1 MVKDNEG
8 IVMTENK
15 VTRANPWILSLLAF
29 LARSVGLI
37 LLTQLVVSAQEPP
50 MPSVPFTKFVLDNGL
65 TLIVHEDHKA
75 PVVAVN
81 VWYHVGSKNEQPGKT
96 GFAHLFEHLMFN
108 GSEHFNDDYFKPFDR
123 VGATGM
129 NGTTNADRTNYFQ
142 VVPTSAVDMAL
153 WMESDR
159 MGHLLGAVDQGKLD
173 EQRGVVQNEKRQGE
187 NQPYGV
193 TRQLITE
200 NTYPPG
206 HPYSWSTIGSMEDLD
221 AASLTDVQE
230 WFQTYYGAANAVLIL
245 AGDITPEVA
254 RTKVERYFGHIPAGP
269 PIERDTEWVAKR
281 VGTHRAR
288 VHDRVPQSRV
298 YMVWNIPSWKTRDAK
313 HLDLISD
320 LFAAGKTSRL
330 YTRLVYDGQ
339 IATDARSYVNL
350 REIGGLFYFDATVAP
365 GGDPHLVESAL
376 QEELDRFLAD
386 GLTAEELQRLKTNY
400 RSNFVRSIERVGGFG
415 GKSDLLAQGEI
426 YGDGPGHYLQH
437 LEWVDS
443 ASSED
448 LQSTAQRWLSDGVYI
463 LTVLPYDEGETT
475 TASVDRSTGVPTV
488 GTPPTAEFPKIQTAT
503 LSNGLAV
510 RLAPRSATPMVTLNL
525 QVDAGYAADPQD
537 SPGTANLALDMLD
550 EGTPSFDSLQISEEL
565 ENLGA
570 RLSTS
575 SNLDM
580 SSVTLSALTEN
591 FTAALDIYAD
601 VIKNPTFPD
610 VEFTRL
616 QNQQLARIRREKSNP
631 NQTALRVFP
640 KLVYGPDH
648 AYGAPLTGSGTEE
661 AVSNLSRA
669 DLERF
674 HERWIRPNNATLIV
688 VGDITMDDLQVQL
701 ERVFSDWT
709 AATVPAKN
717 IDAVD
722 HQQTSDI
729 YLIDRPGAQQSLILV
744 GHIAPPKDYDSELA
758 IQAMNTILGG
768 SFSSRMNM
776 NLREDKH
783 WSYGARTQLIDA
795 RGPRSFLVNAP
806 VQTDKTKESMQEIYK
821 ELTGIRSDQPI
832 TSDELGKAKDLRTLT
847 LPGRWETNSAIMQ
860 DLVQMLR
867 FDLPADYYED
877 YVTRVRSLD
886 VADVVSAAQTVI
898 EPQRLI
904 WVVVG
909 DRAVI
914 ESGLHELALGD
925 VHHLDVDGNLIQ

>member
-1 MVKDNEG
+1 MGKKRVA
-8 IVMTENK
+8 
-15 VTRANPWILSLLAF
+15 RANTLIQSALAF
-29 LARSVGLI
+29 AARSVGLI
-37 LLTQLVVSAQEPP
+37 LLTQFAVSAQETD

-221 AASLTDVQE
+221 AASLRDVQE

-245 AGDITPEVA
+245 AGDITPDVA
-254 RTKVERYFGHIPAGP
+254 RSKVERYFGHIPAGP
-269 PIERDTEWVAKR
+269 PIERDTEWIAKR
-281 VGTHRAR
+281 TGTHRGQ

-313 HLDLISD
+313 YLDLVSD

-330 YTRLVYDGQ
+330 YKRLVYDAQ

-365 GGDPHLVESAL
+365 GGDARLVESAL
-376 QEELDRFLAD
+376 REELDRFLED
-386 GLTAEELQRLKTNY
+386 GLTAQELQRLKTNY

-426 YGDGPGHYLQH
+426 YGDGPDHYLRH

-443 ASSED
+443 ASSEE
-448 LQSTAQRWLSDGVYI
+448 LRSAAQRWLSDGVYT
-463 LTVLPYDEGETT
+463 LTVLPYDEGDTT

-488 GTPPTAEFPKIQTAT
+488 ETPPTAEFPRVQTAT

-510 RLAPRSATPMVTLNL
+510 RLAQRSSTPMVTLNL
-525 QVDAGYAADPQD
+525 QVDAGYAADPQTA
-537 SPGTANLALDMLD
+537 PGTANLALDMLD
-550 EGTPSFDSLQISEEL
+550 EGTHTLNSLQISEEL
-565 ENLGA
+565 ENLAA

-580 SSVTLSALTEN
+580 SSVTLSVLTEN
-591 FTAALDIYAD
+591 FTAALDIYAE
-601 VIKNPTFPD
+601 VITNPSFPE
-610 VEFTRL
+610 VEFARL
-616 QNQQLARIRREKSNP
+616 KNQQLARIRREKSNP

-640 KLVYGPDH
+640 KLVYGSNH
-648 AYGAPLTGSGTEE
+648 AYGAPLTGSGTES
-661 AVSNLSRA
+661 AVSALSRE
-669 DLERF
+669 DLTAF
-674 HERWIRPNNATLIV
+674 HEHWIRPNNATLIV
-688 VGDITMDDLQVQL
+688 VGDIAMDALQNQL
-701 ERVFSDWT
+701 ENVFSNWNSG
-709 AATVPAKN
+709 AVPTKN
-717 IDAVD
+717 IADVG
-722 HQQTSDI
+722 HRETSDI
-729 YLIDRPGAQQSLILV
+729 YLVDRPGAQQSLILV
-744 GHIAPPKDYDSELA
+744 GHVAPPKSYDNEIAL
-758 IQAMNTILGG
+758 QAMNTILGG

-795 RGPRSFLVNAP
+795 RGPRPFLVNAP
-806 VQTDKTKESMQEIYK
+806 VQTDKTKESMREIYN
-821 ELTGIRSDQPI
+821 ELTGIRSDRPV
-832 TSDELGKAKDLRTLT
+832 TPDELAKAKDLRTLT

-877 YVTRVRSLD
+877 YINRVRSLD
-886 VADVVSAAQTVI
+886 VTDVVSTAQTVI
-898 EPQRLI
+898 QPERLI
-904 WVVVG
+904 WVIVG
-909 DRAVI
+909 DRTVI
-914 ESGLHELALGD
+914 EDGIRELALGEI
-925 VHHLDVDGNLIQ
+925 HYLDVDGNPVQ

>member
-37 LLTQLVVSAQEPP
+37 LLTQLVVSAQEPT

-313 HLDLISD
+313 HLDLFSD

-330 YTRLVYDGQ
+330 YKRLGYAGQ
-339 IATDARSYVNL
+339 S
-350 REIGGLFYFDATVAP
+350 
-365 GGDPHLVESAL
+365 
-376 QEELDRFLAD
+376 
-386 GLTAEELQRLKTNY
+386 
-400 RSNFVRSIERVGGFG
+400 
-415 GKSDLLAQGEI
+415 
-426 YGDGPGHYLQH
+426 
-437 LEWVDS
+437 
-443 ASSED
+443 
-448 LQSTAQRWLSDGVYI
+448 
-463 LTVLPYDEGETT
+463 
-475 TASVDRSTGVPTV
+475 
-488 GTPPTAEFPKIQTAT
+488 
-503 LSNGLAV
+503 AV
-510 RLAPRSATPMVTLNL
+510 R
-525 QVDAGYAADPQD
+525 
-537 SPGTANLALDMLD
+537 
-550 EGTPSFDSLQISEEL
+550 
-565 ENLGA
+565 
-570 RLSTS
+570 
-575 SNLDM
+575 
-580 SSVTLSALTEN
+580 
-591 FTAALDIYAD
+591 
-601 VIKNPTFPD
+601 
-610 VEFTRL
+610 
-616 QNQQLARIRREKSNP
+616 
-631 NQTALRVFP
+631 
-640 KLVYGPDH
+640 GPDD
-648 AYGAPLTGSGTEE
+648 T
-661 AVSNLSRA
+661 
-669 DLERF
+669 
-674 HERWIRPNNATLIV
+674 
-688 VGDITMDDLQVQL
+688 
-701 ERVFSDWT
+701 
-709 AATVPAKN
+709 
-717 IDAVD
+717 
-722 HQQTSDI
+722 
-729 YLIDRPGAQQSLILV
+729 
-744 GHIAPPKDYDSELA
+744 
-758 IQAMNTILGG
+758 
-768 SFSSRMNM
+768 
-776 NLREDKH
+776 
-783 WSYGARTQLIDA
+783 
-795 RGPRSFLVNAP
+795 
-806 VQTDKTKESMQEIYK
+806 
-821 ELTGIRSDQPI
+821 
-832 TSDELGKAKDLRTLT
+832 
-847 LPGRWETNSAIMQ
+847 
-860 DLVQMLR
+860 
-867 FDLPADYYED
+867 
-877 YVTRVRSLD
+877 
-886 VADVVSAAQTVI
+886 
-898 EPQRLI
+898 
-904 WVVVG
+904 
-909 DRAVI
+909 
-914 ESGLHELALGD
+914 
-925 VHHLDVDGNLIQ
+925 

>member
-1 MVKDNEG
+1 MIGK
-8 IVMTENK
+8 T
-15 VTRANPWILSLLAF
+15 VTKANTWILSTLAF

-37 LLTQLVVSAQEPP
+37 LLAQLVVSAQEPR

-159 MGHLLGAVDQGKLD
+159 MGHLLGAIDQGKLD

-221 AASLTDVQE
+221 AASLADVQE
-230 WFQTYYGAANAVLIL
+230 WFQAYYGAANAVLIL

-330 YTRLVYDGQ
+330 YKRLVYDGQ

-365 GGDPHLVESAL
+365 GGDAHLVESAL

-448 LQSTAQRWLSDGVYI
+448 LRSTAQRWLSDGVYI
-463 LTVLPYDEGETT
+463 LTVLPHDEGETT

-488 GTPPTAEFPKIQTAT
+488 GNPPTAAFPRIQTAT
-503 LSNGLAV
+503 LSNGLTV
-510 RLAPRSATPMVTLNL
+510 QLAQRSATPMVTLNL

-640 KLVYGPDH
+640 KLVYGSGH

-701 ERVFSDWT
+701 ERAFSDWT

-744 GHIAPPKDYDSELA
+744 GHVAPPKDDDSELA

-783 WSYGARTQLIDA
+783 WSYGARTQLIEA

-821 ELTGIRSDQPI
+821 ELTGIRSDRPI
-832 TSDELGKAKDLRTLT
+832 TPDELGKAKDLRTLT

-925 VHHLDVDGNLIQ
+925 VHYLDVDGNLIQ

>member
-1 MVKDNEG
+1 
-8 IVMTENK
+8 MTGPK
-15 VTRANPWILSLLAF
+15 VARTNTLTLSALALVAKSATFMLL
-29 LARSVGLI
+29 VQ
-37 LLTQLVVSAQEPP
+37 LTVSAQEASMPP
-50 MPSVPFTKFVLDNGL
+50 VPFTKFVLNNGL

-108 GSEHFNDDYFKPFDR
+108 GSEHFDDDYFKPFDR

-142 VVPTSAVDMAL
+142 VVPTSAIDMAL

-206 HPYSWSTIGSMEDLD
+206 HPYSWTTIGSMADLD
-221 AASLTDVQE
+221 AASLTDVQD
-230 WFQTYYGAANAVLIL
+230 WFKTYYGAANAVLIL

-254 RTKVERYFGHIPAGP
+254 RSKVERYFGHIPSGP
-269 PIERDTEWVAKR
+269 PIKRDTEWIAKR
-281 VGTHRAR
+281 AGTHRGQ

-298 YMVWNIPSWKTRDAK
+298 YMVWNIPGWKTRDAK
-313 HLDLISD
+313 YLDLVSD

-330 YTRLVYDGQ
+330 YKRLVYDSQ
-339 IATDARSYVNL
+339 IATDARSYVSL
-350 REIGGLFYFDATVAP
+350 REIGGLFYLDAIVSP
-365 GGDPHLVESAL
+365 GVEARLVESAL
-376 QEELDRFLAD
+376 REEVQRLLAD
-386 GLTAEELQRLKTNY
+386 GLTSQELQRLKTNY
-400 RSNFVRSIERVGGFG
+400 TSNFVRSIERVGGFG

-426 YGDGPGHYLQH
+426 YGDGPGHYLRH
-437 LEWVDS
+437 LEWVET

-448 LQSTAQRWLSDGVYI
+448 LRSTAQRWLSDGVYI

-475 TASVDRSTGVPTV
+475 TASIDRSTGAPTV
-488 GTPPTAEFPKIQTAT
+488 GPPPTAVFPEIQTAT

-510 RLAPRSATPMVTLNL
+510 RLAQRSAIPMVTLNL
-525 QVDAGYAADPQD
+525 QIDAGYAADPNS
-537 SPGTANLALDMLD
+537 SPGTANLTLNMLD
-550 EGTPSFDSLQISEEL
+550 EGTHTLNSVEISEKL

-570 RLSTS
+570 RLNTG

-580 SSVTLSALTEN
+580 SSVTLSVLTEH
-591 FTAALDIYAD
+591 FAAALDIFAE
-601 VIKNPTFPD
+601 VIKNPAFPEA
-610 VEFTRL
+610 EFIRL

-631 NQTALRVFP
+631 NQTASRVFP
-640 KLVYGPDH
+640 KLVYGPGH

-661 AVSNLSRA
+661 AVSGLSRA
-669 DLERF
+669 DLATF
-674 HERWIRPNNATLIV
+674 HERWIRPNNATVIV
-688 VGDITMDDLQVQL
+688 VGDIVMDDLRVQL
-701 ERVFSDWT
+701 ERAFSDW
-709 AATVPAKN
+709 AAAEVPTKN
-717 IDAVD
+717 IDAVE
-722 HQQTSDI
+722 HRETSDI

-744 GHIAPPKDYDSELA
+744 GHVAPPKNYDSEIAL
-758 IQAMNTILGG
+758 QAMNTVLGG

-795 RGPRSFLVNAP
+795 RGPRLFFVNAP
-806 VQTDKTKESMQEIYK
+806 VQTDKTKESMQEIYR
-821 ELTGIRSDQPI
+821 ELVGMRSDRPI
-832 TSDELGKAKDLRTLT
+832 TPDELGKAKDLRTLT
-847 LPGRWETNSAIMQ
+847 LPGRWETNSAVMQ

-867 FDLPADYYED
+867 FDLPADFYDD
-877 YVTRVRSLD
+877 YVRRVRSLD
-886 VADVVSAAQTVI
+886 VTDVVSTAQTVI
-898 EPQRLI
+898 QTQRLI
-904 WVVVG
+904 WVIVG

-914 ESGLHELALGD
+914 ENGIRELALGE
-925 VHHLDVDGNLIQ
+925 VHYLDVGGNRVQ